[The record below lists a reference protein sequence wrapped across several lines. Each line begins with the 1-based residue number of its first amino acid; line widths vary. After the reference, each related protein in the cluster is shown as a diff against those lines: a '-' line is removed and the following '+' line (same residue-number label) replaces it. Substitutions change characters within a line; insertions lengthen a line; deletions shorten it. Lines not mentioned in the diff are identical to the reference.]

1 MHKIEP
7 DRGGFRFSVDRLA
20 APAPDL
26 VRGGGARPAENGPLV
41 GVCPPSQSGLP
52 GGPLFKRRNLK
63 PTEMTND
70 LSNKAKENGLSPQ
83 RS

>member
-26 VRGGGARPAENGPLV
+26 VRGAVRGPPRAALPAGTFSTEIHI
-41 GVCPPSQSGLP
+41 
-52 GGPLFKRRNLK
+52 K
-63 PTEMTND
+63 PTEKFYD
-70 LSNKAKENGLSPQ
+70 AG
-83 RS
+83 R

>member
-26 VRGGGARPAENGPLV
+26 VRGAVRGPPRAALPAGHFFSTETTTEN
-41 GVCPPSQSGLP
+41 
-52 GGPLFKRRNLK
+52 N
-63 PTEMTND
+63 
-70 LSNKAKENGLSPQ
+70 
-83 RS
+83 